1 MKEIKNLD
9 DKRVCDQSDDRKKVE
24 IRKKQCLTII
34 TANKDGTLNI
44 KQEYIK

>member
-24 IRKKQCLTII
+24 IRKKKCLTII
-34 TANKDGTLNI
+34 TANEDGTLNI
-44 KQEYIK
+44 KQEYVK